1 MSPVSAPSD
10 HRTRPSLALRC
21 STALAGATLL
31 ALSAQPAQAQ
41 SVTVS
46 GDVGPTLSPNPS
58 PVWNAGGD
66 IVVGNSGSGELVIEN
81 GGRVT
86 SNVGT
91 LGVFR
96 GSQGAVRVSTGGS
109 WTNSRLRVG
118 GNGNGTL
125 TIDSGGVVRT
135 VAGDGYAY
143 IGEDTGTIGIVNVT
157 GAGSRWS
164 LDTYLFIGNRGTAT
178 LTIDDGGLVEADGA
192 AITSFGGKGTLY
204 LRGTAAARGVL
215 KTGLVGAGIGD
226 ASLVFDGGI
235 LRAIRD
241 EAEFFYT
248 FDPGEAVIED
258 GGAFIDSNGFDIGIG
273 AGLTGSGDLTKLG
286 LGTLTLTGAS
296 VIGGN
301 THVNGGTL
309 RIAAGGSLSSDQG
322 YIGEGAGQSG
332 AVIVTGTDARWINDS
347 HIYVG
352 HDGAGA
358 LTIDNGATVSNAAGT
373 VGVLSG
379 SRGVATISGTGSTW
393 TNAQDIRI
401 GEFGEGFLNVT
412 DGGTAIASGTLALG
426 LRAGSEGSVSVS
438 GPGSNI
444 TTESTVVIGNDG
456 TGVLTIA
463 DGARVSGMQSLIAF
477 WAGSHGTLNIGAAAG
492 EGPAAAGEFAVP
504 TLTFYDG
511 DGTLVFNHS
520 NTDLV
525 FSTVLDS
532 MSIGTGTGT
541 HRVEHYAGTTLLTGD
556 SSGFSGTTMV
566 SGGTLLVGNA
576 GGTGRIGG
584 TMLVASGGTLGGSG
598 TVGTTTVADGGHLA
612 PGNSIGKLTVDGNL
626 TLTAGSFLDFE
637 LGAPGAGAAAGTGDT
652 IAVTGDLTLDGTI
665 NLSQSADAGDGT
677 ASFGYYR
684 LITYGGNLD
693 DRGLAVGNTPMLGAP
708 ARYAITAGGGNVD
721 LLIAEP
727 GDDRLQYWIGGDG
740 IWNGTNTTWRNEG
753 GVVPEAWASHHA
765 VFKGTPGNRIA
776 VEGVQSFQGL
786 QFVDDGYRLE
796 GSGTL
801 QIDGSDRP
809 DNRAEIRVLAGET
822 ATIATRITGTGGL
835 DKTQG
840 GTLVLAGN
848 NSYSGGTAI
857 SGGTLSI
864 ASDANLGEA
873 SGGLT
878 FDGGTLH
885 NSSAIM
891 TGRAILLDAGGG
903 TFRTDQ
909 NLTVHGTISGAG
921 ALTKTGRGILQLTGS
936 NDYNGGTTISAGTI
950 HAMASGAL
958 GSGPVRI
965 TAGGELELSNDAS
978 AGNLEISKGPG
989 TFLRFNDNASAG
1001 AATITNTQSSIN
1013 FNNTSSAGTAHIH
1026 NIGGGTSFNNASSAA
1041 NARISAEADG
1051 TIGFYGNATAGSA
1064 VITLLDKG
1072 FAYFHG
1078 NSTADG
1084 ATIVGEAG
1092 GLLDISGL
1100 AADGIAI
1107 GSLSG
1112 NAAVSLGSKAL
1123 TLGGLGRNEAV
1134 GGAITDGGNGGS
1146 LVKIG
1151 GGTLTLTGTNSYSGV
1166 TDIRA
1171 GILLVNGDQSGAT
1184 GSTSVA
1190 NGATL
1195 GGRGI
1200 VGGDVIIHDGGTL
1213 APGASPGTLTIN
1225 GDLTLS
1231 AGSMLA
1237 YEFGEANTPG
1247 GPLNDLVSVGGDLT
1261 LDGTLDV
1268 SLSAGGA
1275 FGAGVYRIFDY
1286 GGTLVDNGLA
1296 LGTMPASDGTVTV
1309 QTATAGQVNLVY
1321 DTGPVLTFWDGGA
1334 GPKDDGVIQGGSG
1347 VWQAAGG
1354 NDNWTDADG
1363 IANASYADG
1372 GLAIFGG
1379 TGGTVTI
1386 DASLGDVA
1394 AAGMQFAADGY
1405 KIDGDALILSEPET
1419 AIRVGDGST
1428 AGAGF
1433 SATIAAVLNGDGRLV
1448 KTDAGTLILSGIN
1461 AYAGGTTIEG
1471 GTVRIAADTNLGDA
1485 ASSVTLD
1492 GGTIATSASLAS
1504 GREILLA
1511 GVGTIATAGDTVFTL
1526 SGRLSGGGAL
1536 TKGGAGTLRL
1546 TGDSSGYTA
1555 ATTVM
1560 AGTLTVDGELGGAV
1574 AVAAGARLAG
1584 TGRVGDVTSVG
1595 TLAPGGNAIGT
1606 LTIGS
1611 YTASGGVL
1619 EIATARGDNGPLAD
1633 RLVVAGGTSG
1643 STLVTVTDRSGLG
1656 EWTAEGLRIIEV
1668 TGASDGR
1675 FAMRGDYA
1683 LAGDQVI
1690 IAGAYGYRLVK
1701 GGLAAGDDGDWYLRS
1716 AAQDKP
1722 LYQPGVPLYEHYT
1735 QTLQALNGLPTWQE
1749 RVGNRQWASSPGGGG
1764 NGIWGRM
1771 ETSRLRPEARTSS
1784 TGADANIDSWR
1795 MQTGVD
1801 HALAESSA
1809 STLVAGLTA
1818 HYGEADAAVR
1828 STFGD
1833 GRIDAKGYGVGA
1845 TLTFTTANGFYADAQ
1860 AQLSWFDT
1868 RLRSAVLGT
1877 LADGN
1882 EGRGRAVSLEA
1893 GKRVPVGGDVTITPH
1908 IRMSYQAIEF
1918 DRFDDPASASVSS
1931 RNGDS
1936 LTTHWGIAVAHDRAW
1951 NDGGSSRRAHLY
1963 GLLRLDHE
1971 WLDGARVS
1979 VSGAS
1984 IRNANDRLR
1993 GEAALGG
2000 SLEFSDRLT
2009 LYSQVSAGSS
2019 LKDLGSSYDLKG
2031 TAGVRL
2037 RF

>member
-1 MSPVSAPSD
+1 MSYLSAPSH
-10 HRTRPSLALRC
+10 HRTRRSLALRC

-31 ALSAQPAQAQ
+31 ALSAQPALAQ
-41 SVTVS
+41 SVTAS
-46 GDVGPTLSPNPS
+46 GDVLPVPSPNPT
-58 PVWNAGGD
+58 PVWNPGGN
-66 IVVGNSGSGELVIEN
+66 IIVGNTGTGELVIED
-81 GGRVT
+81 GGSVE
-86 SNVGT
+86 SAVGI

-109 WTNSRLRVG
+109 WTNSQLRVG

-125 TIDSGGVVRT
+125 NIESGGVVRT
-135 VAGDGYAY
+135 IGAGDGYAY
-143 IGEDTGTIGIVNVT
+143 IAEDTGTTGIVNVT
-157 GAGSRWS
+157 GPGSRWS
-164 LDTYLFIGNRGTAT
+164 LDTYLFVGLRGAAT
-178 LTIDDGGLVEADGA
+178 LTIDNGGMVEAGVA
-192 AITSFGGKGTLY
+192 SIATFGSGTLN

-215 KTGLVGAGIGD
+215 KAGFVYAGSGN
-226 ASLVFDGGI
+226 ASLVFDGGT
-235 LRAIRD
+235 LRAAREEVD
-241 EAEFFYT
+241 FFQN
-248 FDPGEAVIED
+248 FKPGQVVID
-258 GGAFIDSNGFDIGIG
+258 SGGAFIDSNGFDIGI
-273 AGLTGSGDLTKLG
+273 AANLAGSGNLTKLG

-296 VIGGN
+296 AIGGD
-301 THVNGGTL
+301 TYVDAGTL
-309 RIAAGGSLSSDQG
+309 QIAAGGSLSNNRG
-322 YIGEGAGQSG
+322 YIGHEAGQNG
-332 AVIVTGTDARWINDS
+332 AVIVSGANARWINDS
-347 HIYVG
+347 HIHVG
-352 HDGAGA
+352 HDGTGA
-358 LTIDNGATVSNAAGT
+358 LTIEGGATVSNARSS
-373 VGVLSG
+373 VGANRG
-379 SRGVATISGTGSTW
+379 SRGTVILSGTGSTW
-393 TNAQDIRI
+393 TNSQDIRI
-401 GEFGEGFLNVT
+401 GESGEGFLSVT
-412 DGGTAIASGTLALG
+412 GGGTAIASGTFAIG
-426 LRAGSEGSVSVS
+426 ADPGSEGSVTVA
-438 GPGSNI
+438 GAGSSI
-444 TTESTVVIGNDG
+444 TGSAIYIGDDG
-456 TGVLTIA
+456 AAVLTIA
-463 DGARVSGMQSLIAF
+463 DGAKASSSSSFIAF
-477 WAGSHGTLNIGAAAG
+477 WAGSRGTVNIGAAAD
-492 EGPAAAGEFAVP
+492 EGPAAAGKFDIP
-504 TLTFYDG
+504 TLTFGDG

-520 NTDLV
+520 NADLA
-525 FSTVLDS
+525 FSTALDS
-532 MSIGTGTGT
+532 VGRGSGTGT
-541 HRVEHYAGTTLLTGD
+541 HRVEHRAGTTLLTGD

-566 SGGTLLVGNA
+566 SGGTLLVGDA
-576 GGTGRIGG
+576 GGNGRIGG
-584 TMLVASGGTLGGSG
+584 TMQVASGGTLGGSG
-598 TVGTTTVADGGHLA
+598 TVGTTTINAGGRLA

-626 TLTAGSFLDFE
+626 TLTAGSFLDFD
-637 LGAPGAGAAAGTGDT
+637 LGAPGAAGAGDT
-652 IAVTGDLTLDGTI
+652 IAVTGNLTLDGTI
-665 NLSQSADAGDGT
+665 SLAQSADPADGPVG
-677 ASFGYYR
+677 FGYYR
-684 LITYGGNLD
+684 LITYGGTLD
-693 DRGLAVGNTPMLGAP
+693 DRGLGIGTTPTLGAP
-708 ARYAITAGGGNVD
+708 ARYAIEAGGGHVD
-721 LLIAEP
+721 LLIAEA
-727 GDDRLQYWIGGDG
+727 GDDRLQTWIGGDG
-740 IWNGTNTTWRNEG
+740 VWNSTNTVWRNEG
-753 GVVPEAWASHHA
+753 GVLPETWAGHHA
-765 VFKGTPGNRIA
+765 VFKGAPGNRIA

-796 GSGTL
+796 GSGAL

-809 DNRAEIRVLAGET
+809 DNMAEIRVLAGET
-822 ATIATRITGTGGL
+822 ATIATRIMGTGGL

-840 GTLVLAGN
+840 GTLVLEGN

-857 SGGTLSI
+857 SAGTVSI
-864 ASDANLGEA
+864 ASDTNLGDA

-885 NSSAIM
+885 NSAAIT
-891 TGRAILLDAGGG
+891 TGRAILLDTGGG
-903 TFRTDQ
+903 TLRTDQ
-909 NLTVHGTISGAG
+909 NLTVRGTVSGTG

-936 NDYNGGTTISAGTI
+936 NDYNGGTTISAGTV
-950 HAMASGAL
+950 HATASGAL

-965 TAGGELELSNDAS
+965 TAGGELQLSNDAS
-978 AGNLEISKGPG
+978 AGNLDISKGPG

-1013 FNNTSSAGTAHIH
+1013 FNHMTSAGTAHIH

-1092 GLLDISGL
+1092 GALDISGL

-1112 NAAVSLGSKAL
+1112 NAAVSLGSKTL
-1123 TLGGLGRNEAV
+1123 TLGGLGRNETV
-1134 GGAITDGGNGGS
+1134 GGTIADGGNGGS

-1171 GILLVNGDQSGAT
+1171 GTLLVNGDQSGAT

-1213 APGASPGTLTIN
+1213 APGTSAGTLTIN
-1225 GDLTLS
+1225 GSLTLS
-1231 AGSMLA
+1231 GGSILA
-1237 YEFGEANTPG
+1237 YEFGEANIPG

-1296 LGTMPASDGTVTV
+1296 LGTMPASDGTITV

-1347 VWQAAGG
+1347 VWQAGGG
-1354 NDNWTDADG
+1354 NRNWTDADG
-1363 IANASYADG
+1363 LANAPYADG

-1379 TGGTVTI
+1379 TGGTVTV
-1386 DASLGDVA
+1386 DASLGTVA

-1405 KIDGDALILSEPET
+1405 KIDGDALFLSETET

-1433 SATIAAVLNGDGRLV
+1433 NATIAAVLSGDGRLV

-1461 AYAGGTTIEG
+1461 SYAGGTAIEG
-1471 GTVRIAADTNLGDA
+1471 GTVQIAADANLGDA
-1485 ASSVTLD
+1485 AGAVTLD
-1492 GGTIATSASLAS
+1492 GGTLATSANLAS
-1504 GREILLA
+1504 GREVMLA
-1511 GVGTIATAGDTVFTL
+1511 GAGTIATAGNTVFAL
-1526 SGRLSGGGAL
+1526 DGRLSGGGAL

-1560 AGTLTVDGELGGAV
+1560 AGTLTVDGALGGAV

-1584 TGRVGDVTSVG
+1584 TGRVGDVANAG
-1595 TLAPGGNAIGT
+1595 TLAPGGDAIGT

-1611 YTASGGVL
+1611 YTANGGVL

-1633 RLVVAGGTSG
+1633 RLIVTGGTSG
-1643 STLVTVTDRSGLG
+1643 STLVTITDRSGLG
-1656 EWTAEGLRIIEV
+1656 TWTAEGLRIIDV
-1668 TGASDGR
+1668 AGASEGG

-1701 GGLAAGDDGDWYLRS
+1701 GGLTAGDDGDWYLRS
-1716 AAQDKP
+1716 AAQGKP

-1771 ETSRLRPEARTSS
+1771 ESSRLRPEARLSS

-1795 MQTGVD
+1795 MQMGVD
-1801 HALAESSA
+1801 HALDESAA

-1818 HYGEADAAVR
+1818 HYGEADAAVH

-1845 TLTFTTANGFYADAQ
+1845 TLSFTTADGFYADAQ

-1868 RLRSAVLGT
+1868 RLRSGVLGM

-1882 EGRGRAVSLEA
+1882 DGRGRAVSLEA
-1893 GKRVPVGGDVTITPH
+1893 GKRVPVGGDLTITPH

-1918 DRFDDPASASVSS
+1918 DRFDDPAGASVSS

-1936 LTTHWGIAVAHDRAW
+1936 LTTHWGIAIAHDRAW
-1951 NDGGSSRRAHLY
+1951 GNGGTSRRTHLY

-1979 VSGAS
+1979 ISGTP

-1993 GEAALGG
+1993 GEVAFGG
-2000 SLEFSDRLT
+2000 SLGFGDRLT

-2019 LKDLGSSYDLKG
+2019 LKDFGNSYDIKG
-2031 TAGVRL
+2031 TSGVRL
-2037 RF
+2037 SF